1 MNTRALASIALGAAI
16 ILGTTGCSMISPQAT
31 TIPYS
36 AAEGV
41 NVPNASGPVLVRNAF
56 FITGED
62 AVNLVAVFV
71 NDTAEDQTA
80 TVAVDGV
87 AAALKVSV
95 PAGERVS
102 YGIDGEHLE
111 VPGLKTAAGDTVK
124 VTFTSGDGTSEA
136 VEVPVLDG
144 TLDYLEEAVPT
155 PSATN

>member
-87 AAALKVSV
+87 AAPLKVSV

-111 VPGLKTAAGDTVK
+111 VPGLNTVAGDTVK

-144 TLDYLEEAVPT
+144 TLEYLEEAVPT
-155 PSATN
+155 PSATS

>member
-62 AVNLVAVFV
+62 AVNLVAVFI
-71 NDTAEDQTA
+71 NDTADDVTA

-87 AAALKVSV
+87 SAPLKVSV
-95 PAGERVS
+95 PAGERAS
-102 YGIDGEHLE
+102 YGVDGEHLD

-124 VTFTSGDGTSEA
+124 VTFTSGDGTSEP

-144 TLDYLEEAVPT
+144 TLTYLEEAVPT